1 MGFLKIFFSLIGLT
15 LISKVLGFLREMML
29 SFYYGTSN
37 ITDAYLVALTIP
49 GVLFSFFSIAISVSF
64 IPVFS
69 KIADDIERR
78 NKFINNIFS
87 ILLLISTIIVFVTII
102 FAEYFVFICA
112 PGFDQSTKDLAIK
125 FTRIFVIGVYFSCWL
140 AIFCAFLNFFKKFTL
155 VALAG
160 IPFNI
165 SILLS
170 IFLSYHYGITWLIL
184 GAIFG
189 KIFEIIYLYPH
200 VKKLDYKFYPI
211 MDFKDVHAKQMFF
224 LALPLMLSV
233 TVNQLN
239 IIVDKSIASTLEV
252 GAISAINYSHYLI
265 ELILGIFVLT
275 VTTIFFPDL
284 ARYFNKKD
292 FNSIKKTTEKSFSIV
307 NLFVIPSFI
316 FFVFQSENI
325 ISFIYERG
333 NFDNKAVEL
342 TASAFLF
349 FSIGLIGLSYKEILS
364 RIYYAMHNTRIP
376 VVNSIIGVI
385 VNIILAI
392 FLSKNMGMGVS
403 GLALATSLSAF
414 LTAFL
419 LMLGLNKI
427 KINLNYR
434 KILVCFFKK
443 NISAILS
450 MLLILFF
457 VDLSFL
463 PLIFTIYFSIYVLI
477 LMVLKDDSV
486 FFYINQVYSRIKK

>member
-1 MGFLKIFFSLIGLT
+1 MRFLKIFISLIGLT
-15 LISKVLGFLREMML
+15 LLSKILGFFRELML

-69 KIADDIERR
+69 KISDDIAIR

-87 ILLLISTIIVFVTII
+87 ILLLISTIIVFITII
-102 FAEYFVFICA
+102 FAENFVFICA
-112 PGFDQSTKDLAIK
+112 PGFDQLTKDLAVK
-125 FTRIFVIGVYFSCWL
+125 FTRIFVLGVYFSCWL

-170 IFLSYHYGITWLIL
+170 IFLSYHYGLTWLIL

-200 VKKLDYKFYPI
+200 VKKLNYKFQPI
-211 MDFKDVHAKQMFF
+211 IDFKDKHAKQMFF

-233 TVNQLN
+233 AVNQIN

-265 ELILGIFVLT
+265 ELIIGIFVLT

-284 ARYFNKKD
+284 ARSFNNKN
-292 FNSIKKTTEKSFSIV
+292 FSGIKEITEKSFSIV

-316 FFVFQSENI
+316 FFIFQSKNI

-333 NFDNKAVEL
+333 SFDGRAVEL

-349 FSIGLIGLSYKEILS
+349 FSIGLIGLSYKEVLS
-364 RIYYAMHNTRIP
+364 RIYYAMHNTKIP
-376 VVNSIIGVI
+376 VFNSIIGVV

-392 FLSKNMGMGVS
+392 FLSKNMGMGVA
-403 GLALATSLSAF
+403 GLALATSISAF

-419 LMLGLNKI
+419 LIISLNKI
-427 KINLNYR
+427 QITLNYR
-434 KILVCFFKK
+434 KIFLCFIKK
-443 NISAILS
+443 NISAIFSILCI
-450 MLLILFF
+450 LIFIDYL
-457 VDLSFL
+457 FL
-463 PLIFTIYFSIYVLI
+463 PLILFIYFSLYIFI
-477 LMVLKDDSV
+477 LFLLRDESV
-486 FFYINQVYSRIKK
+486 FFYINQLCSRIKK